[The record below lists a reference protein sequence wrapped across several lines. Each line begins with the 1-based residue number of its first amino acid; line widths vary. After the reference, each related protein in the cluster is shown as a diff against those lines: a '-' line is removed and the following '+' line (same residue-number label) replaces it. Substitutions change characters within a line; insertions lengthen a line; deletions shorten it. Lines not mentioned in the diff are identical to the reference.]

1 MPSLKKTTDLIEIPA
16 IVEPHQGTS
25 YNPPVDAHHELLLKA
40 AAIEEKRLQD
50 AERMAEVKKKME
62 AAKLTQGVADI
73 TVPAGMVVQKI
84 EDGDELDNVEESLT
98 SSRKLPERK
107 TKSQKNRAIRVLTEV
122 CLVESYQNMNTH
134 PHLTEACPS
143 RKSGP
148 EETLSFH

>member
-40 AAIEEKRLQD
+40 VAIEEKRLQD

-73 TVPAGMVVQKI
+73 TVPAGMVVQRI
-84 EDGDELDNVEESLT
+84 EDGNELDNVEESLT

-107 TKSQKNRAIRVLTEV
+107 TKTQKNRAIRVLSEV
-122 CLVESYQNMNTH
+122 CLVE
-134 PHLTEACPS
+134 
-143 RKSGP
+143 
-148 EETLSFH
+148 

>member
-73 TVPAGMVVQKI
+73 TVPAGMVVQRI

-134 PHLTEACPS
+134 PHLTETCPS

-148 EETLSFH
+148 EETLSFY

>member
-40 AAIEEKRLQD
+40 VAIEEKRLQD

-62 AAKLTQGVADI
+62 TAKLTQGVADI
-73 TVPAGMVVQKI
+73 TVPAGMVVQRI
-84 EDGDELDNVEESLT
+84 EDGDELDNVDESLT

-134 PHLTEACPS
+134 PHPTETCPS